1 VSSSPTEQE
10 TGSSGSPA
18 EQAGTETGLVQIEM
32 PQMGVSVAE
41 GTIIE
46 WLKQPG
52 DWVEADETV
61 AVVSTDKVDVEI
73 PSPASGR
80 LEQILVAV
88 DETVPV
94 GTALAEID
102 PSGRPGEAHPQ
113 EHHEPEAATQVAA
126 PSGSGESTETG
137 GAEPAA
143 GDGGEPAAHKA
154 DGEADRSGFYSP
166 VVRRIAE
173 QHGIDL
179 SQVHGTGIGGRVR
192 KRDVLA
198 QVQQGEAPAERPL
211 HIESP
216 YRAPEEEAPAEKA
229 EPAVG
234 TGAVAG
240 GEAVAGHREP
250 MSPMRRQIA
259 EHMLASRKTSA
270 HCTTIVEVDMGQVAA
285 RRAELK
291 ERMARRQVPLTYLAF
306 VAKVTVDALER
317 HPIVNASIDGE
328 EIVYHDDVN
337 LGIAVALEQ
346 GLIVPV
352 IRKAQRLSLEGM
364 AAEIADVAERARG
377 GHLVPDDVHGGTFTI
392 TNPGQFGAVLATPI
406 INQPQVA
413 ILDLEAIVKR
423 PVVVSDGDSESI
435 AIRPMT
441 YLCMS
446 WDHRALDGAEA
457 ARFLADLK
465 QGLEGWEAG

>member
-1 VSSSPTEQE
+1 VSSSPTE
-10 TGSSGSPA
+10 
-18 EQAGTETGLVQIEM
+18 AGHVKIEM

-41 GTIIE
+41 GTIVE
-46 WLKQPG
+46 WLKRPG
-52 DWVEADETV
+52 YWVDADETV
-61 AVVSTDKVDVEI
+61 AMVTTDKVDVEI

-80 LEQILVAV
+80 LEQILVKV

-94 GTALAEID
+94 GTPLAEID
-102 PSGRPGEAHPQ
+102 SSARPGEAHPE
-113 EHHEPEAATQVAA
+113 EHR
-126 PSGSGESTETG
+126 
-137 GAEPAA
+137 EPAA
-143 GDGGEPAAHKA
+143 QEEHREPAAPATPTENGAQEPAASEAPETAEA
-154 DGEADRSGFYSP
+154 DGEPDRSQFYSP

-173 QHGIDL
+173 RHGIDL
-179 SQVHGTGIGGRVR
+179 SRVRGTGIGGRVR
-192 KRDVLA
+192 KQDLLA
-198 QVQQGEAPAERPL
+198 QVEGGGVSEEAERPL

-216 YRAPEEEAPAEKA
+216 YRPDEEVAPAPAADTTADA
-229 EPAVG
+229 ESLA
-234 TGAVAG
+234 
-240 GEAVAGHREP
+240 ERREP

-259 EHMLASRKTSA
+259 EHMLASRRTSA
-270 HCTTIVEVDMGQVAA
+270 HCTTIVEVDMGRVAS

-291 ERMARRQVPLTYLAF
+291 EPMARRRVPLTYLAF
-306 VAKVTVDALER
+306 VARATVDALER
-317 HPIVNASIDGE
+317 HPIVNASIKGE

-352 IRKAQRLSLEGM
+352 IRQAQRLSLEGM
-364 AAEIADVAERARG
+364 AAAIGDVAERARAG
-377 GHLVPDDVHGGTFTI
+377 RLEPDDVHGGTFTI

-406 INQPQVA
+406 INQPQVG

-423 PVVVSDGDSESI
+423 PVVVSENGSDAI

-457 ARFLADLK
+457 ARFLADIEK
-465 QGLEGWEAG
+465 TLEGWESR